1 MRLEKGREPARG
13 RRLPEGT
20 PDQGLRRLTACG
32 SRQGMDLLCDKYVL
46 LRDVLN
52 VDIADMGQ
60 QSSEITELMTELLR
74 ELEQRGVPEGTWLV
88 DIARARQSLQEADS
102 LLRRLEDAI
111 IRSSSSAAS
120 PLDEL

>member
-1 MRLEKGREPARG
+1 
-13 RRLPEGT
+13 
-20 PDQGLRRLTACG
+20 
-32 SRQGMDLLCDKYVL
+32 MDLLCDKYVL
-46 LRDVLN
+46 LSDVIN
-52 VDIADMGQ
+52 VDMGKMSHP
-60 QSSEITELMTELLR
+60 SSEINGLMAELLR

-111 IRSSSSAAS
+111 IRASSAAS